1 MMKKIRKYGLSVLL
15 TLVICLLTACGGSG
29 TSGESTAQTT
39 AGEEKTTT
47 KSGADGASESTG
59 VIDGMVN
66 DGEQGVDNAV
76 DDVMGDRQM
85 NGQDKSAQE
94 TTTGAQ

>member
-47 KSGADGASESTG
+47 KSGADDASESTG
-59 VIDGMVN
+59 VIDGMLDDVE
-66 DGEQGVDNAV
+66 DGVDDAV
-76 DDVMGDRQM
+76 DGV
-85 NGQDKSAQE
+85 
-94 TTTGAQ
+94 TGKTESGSDNR